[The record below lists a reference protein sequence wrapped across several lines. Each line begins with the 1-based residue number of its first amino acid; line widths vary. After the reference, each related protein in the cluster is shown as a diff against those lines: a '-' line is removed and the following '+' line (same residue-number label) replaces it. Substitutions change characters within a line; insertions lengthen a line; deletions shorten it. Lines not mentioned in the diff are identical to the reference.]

1 MSFLK
6 GFSFSGY
13 RGVGDKPVRIFP
25 LRKINFIIGQNNI
38 GKSNIVK
45 YLSEVLPKIDP
56 MIFEKGRGLFY
67 APLDFNLNTKQEG
80 ISVGFPL
87 AVKDLDKFIRSI
99 VHTDWQ
105 DHHGF
110 QPGGID
116 FNYFKQFIMSELFYK
131 SESGVIWFDY
141 RYDALEKNFK
151 PYYNGHDINN
161 YFHRVQGLIE
171 MYRAIKGPGSM
182 YISNN
187 RDTIIREVT
196 QSFRYLPE
204 EIPNIIVVPAIRRVG
219 ESSGDNINHGGE
231 GIILQLARLQ
241 NPELDR
247 QVDRETFNRINMFVE
262 NVLESPGAKIEI
274 PYDRDMILVHMD
286 GKVLP
291 LESLGTGIH
300 EVIILAVTATVH
312 SDTIVCIEE
321 PELHLH
327 PLLQRKLIKYIDEN
341 TTNNY
346 IFTTHSAHL
355 LDSAEAEIFHISK
368 VDEDVCVDAVYN
380 NGSKSRI
387 CRDLGYKASDILQ
400 ANCVVWVEGPSD
412 RTYFNYWLLA
422 KNSNLIEGIHYSV
435 MFYGGRLLS
444 HLSAVDYDEDRGN
457 SFISLLSL
465 NRNAIVILDS
475 DKSSPQGR
483 INVTKSRIVTELHSN
498 DGYAWVTKGREVENY
513 LCPEYVEA
521 TMLKVHPQK
530 VKGILSK
537 GVYDNILTYI
547 PTKQPKAKD
556 QKTKKDYMA
565 DKVLVANNYIESYIP
580 DFSILDLNTRVDEV
594 IDYIRRCN

>member
-1 MSFLK
+1 MGLLK

-13 RGVGDKPVRIFP
+13 RGVGNKPVRIFP

-45 YLSEVLPKIDP
+45 YLSEILPDVDSKIFD
-56 MIFEKGRGLFY
+56 KGKKLIY
-67 APLDFNLNTKQEG
+67 APLDYNVKTKSDG
-80 ISVGFPL
+80 ITIGFPI
-87 AVKDLDKFIRSI
+87 AVDDLDDFINSI
-99 VHTDWQ
+99 VHPDW
-105 DHHGF
+105 DVHNNAYRFVAAYG
-110 QPGGID
+110 
-116 FNYFKQFIMSELFYK
+116 YFKQLLMSDLFYK

-141 RYDALEKNFK
+141 LYDPIERVFK
-151 PYYNGHDINN
+151 PYYNGRSIFN
-161 YFHRVQGLIE
+161 YFSQSQGLSD
-171 MYRAIKGPGSM
+171 MFRAIRGPDSM
-182 YISNN
+182 SISAS
-187 RDTIIREVT
+187 REFIIKEIMIKV
-196 QSFRYLPE
+196 RYLPGV
-204 EIPNIIVVPAIRRVG
+204 IPNIIVVPAIRRVG
-219 ESSGDNINHGGE
+219 DSSGDSINHGGE

-247 QVDRETFNRINMFVE
+247 QVDREIFSRINMFVE
-262 NVLESPGAKIEI
+262 NVLESPGARIEI

-286 GKVLP
+286 DKVLP

-312 SDTIVCIEE
+312 SETIVCIEE

-341 TTNNY
+341 TNNNY

-355 LDSAEAEIFHISK
+355 LDSAEAEVFHISK
-368 VDEDVCVDAVYN
+368 VDGDISVDAVYN
-380 NGSKSRI
+380 NGSKSKI

-412 RTYFNYWLLA
+412 RTYFNSWLSA
-422 KNSNLIEGIHYSV
+422 KNSKLIEGIHYSV

-444 HLSAVDYDEDRGN
+444 HLGAVDYSDDRDE

-483 INVTKSRIVTELHSN
+483 VNATKSRIIAELKEN
-498 DGYAWVTKGREVENY
+498 NGFAWVTKGREVENY
-513 LCPEYVEA
+513 LCPAHVEA
-521 TMLKVHPQK
+521 AVLKVHPK
-530 VKGILSK
+530 KAKGLL
-537 GVYDNILTYI
+537 GYGFYDNILTYI
-547 PTKQPKAKD
+547 PTKIPRANV

-565 DKVLVANNYIESYIP
+565 DKVLVANHYVSFYPP
-580 DFSILDLNTRVDEV
+580 DFSILDLDLKMNEV
-594 IDYIRRCN
+594 VDYIKGCN